1 MSTDAAVAIAIF
13 AVAMVGTLGLGIAA
27 VRGRDADLSEWSV
40 GGRSFGVLLT
50 WVLLAGECYTSFSY
64 LGAAGWAYGYGA
76 PILYLV
82 GYMATGYA
90 TVYLFAPMVWGYAK
104 RHKLISVSD
113 IIAHRFRSKRFGLV
127 VAAVATIALLPY
139 IQLQIQGMG
148 LVVSALSYG
157 EIGLKTAFVIGFVVS
172 AGFVLVSGL
181 RGSAWVSVLKDSL
194 VILTIAFL
202 AVYLPLK
209 LFGGYGH
216 LFERLR
222 TERPQ
227 WLTLPGKDSPGLGVL
242 WFASSCVLN
251 GLTFTVFPS
260 FVAGY
265 LGSRSAN
272 TIRRNAI
279 FLPIYSLLLL
289 VPVMLGMAALFVVPN
304 LETNDLALLTM
315 VTRELPAWVVG
326 IIGVAGA
333 LSAIVPMAVFMLCI
347 GTLWGTKSVTTAR
360 SVVVASGLAALAGAL
375 LAPDALVRL
384 SVLSYEGVAQLV
396 PALVGGLL
404 WRRMTVQGA
413 LAGLLVGEAIVVPLA
428 MSGND
433 PFLGINA
440 GLIGLVANVIVNV
453 AVSRARPLQ
462 DTPGGR
468 FQRESLGSTMP
479 SSSQV

>member
-1 MSTDAAVAIAIF
+1 MSTDAAIAIAIF

-27 VRGRDADLSEWSV
+27 GRGRDTNVEEWSV
-40 GGRSFGVLLT
+40 GGRSFGVILT

-113 IIAHRFRSKRFGLV
+113 ILAHRFRSKRFGIV

-148 LVVSALSYG
+148 LVVSAISFG
-157 EIGLKTAFVIGFVVS
+157 EIGLKTAFEIGFVVS

-181 RGSAWVSVLKDSL
+181 RGSAWVSVLKDAL
-194 VILTIAFL
+194 VILTIVFL
-202 AVYLPLK
+202 GVYLSLK
-209 LFGGYGH
+209 LFGSYGH
-216 LFERLR
+216 LFARIR
-222 TERPQ
+222 TEKPE
-227 WLTLPGKDSPGLGVL
+227 WLTLPGHDSPGLGVL
-242 WFASSCVLN
+242 WFMSTCVLN

-279 FLPIYSLLLL
+279 FLPLYSLLLL
-289 VPVMLGMAALFVVPN
+289 VPVMLGMAALFVVPK
-304 LETNDLALLTM
+304 LDPSALALLTM

-326 IIGVAGA
+326 IVGVAGA

-347 GTLWGTKSVTTAR
+347 GTLWGTKSVRTAR
-360 SVVVASGLAALAGAL
+360 GVVVASGLVALAGAL
-375 LAPDALVRL
+375 LLPDALVRL
-384 SVLSYEGVAQLV
+384 SVLSYEGIAQIV
-396 PALVGGLL
+396 PALIGGLM
-404 WRRMTVQGA
+404 WRRMTVQGGV
-413 LAGLLVGEAIVVPLA
+413 AGLLVGEAIVVPLA
-428 MSGND
+428 LTSHD
-433 PFLGINA
+433 PLFGVTVGIF
-440 GLIGLVANVIVNV
+440 GLAANVIVNV
-453 AVSRARPLQ
+453 AVSRARPE
-462 DTPGGR
+462 TTAPTR
-468 FQRESLGSTMP
+468 FRRDQTAAMP
-479 SSSQV
+479 A